1 MDEPLKAGHCV
12 DPDREMQ
19 VPAISLLPPQG
30 NLGRMKMKVEERGC
44 REWRISDALSSEVTE
59 LGSHG
64 VASPPKWII
73 ATQLAEIAKVNRDG
87 RRNASTWRNGRKRV
101 LQMMKGDEQWCKSEG
116 ERVTWVPR
124 KIRIE
129 TSAKDGVPKMG

>member
-1 MDEPLKAGHCV
+1 MDYRNSIGGNCESQQR
-12 DPDREMQ
+12 REAQ
-19 VPAISLLPPQG
+19 RV
-30 NLGRMKMKVEERGC
+30 NLEE
-44 REWRISDALSSEVTE
+44 WTE
-59 LGSHG
+59 
-64 VASPPKWII
+64 
-73 ATQLAEIAKVNRDG
+73 
-87 RRNASTWRNGRKRV
+87 RV

>member
-44 REWRISDALSSEVTE
+44 RQWRISDGLSSEVTE

-64 VASPPKWII
+64 VVSPPKWII
-73 ATQLAEIAKVNRDG
+73 ATQLAGNCESQQRREAQRVNLEEW
-87 RRNASTWRNGRKRV
+87 TERV